1 MGSSYDDWT
10 VHQLKWTLRERGL
23 PVSGNKPVLIE
34 RLELTEG
41 LEGSSKG
48 SNYDDWTVKELK
60 KTLKERGLPV
70 SGNKRVLIDRL
81 EGSPKAENF
90 FEEWALDAEDADLV
104 EQIREKYR
112 APSYKSRFKREKK
125 LYPLKLSIAIIV
137 LCFIGIL
144 GAYFFEMGPEIERQG
159 GEGADTYGG
168 ICLISGLVFLILAA
182 HINSKNNEMNLSFED
197 TPPVVN
203 FLVSLGGL
211 VFLLAVYLN
220 FLDGNGSSAMDAV
233 TCISSFILLL
243 VPLGLFS
250 VSDPDWGQNRR
261 RWSKACKL
269 EEEWW
274 FDAATRIWSKLDEE
288 REVERVARMKAEYMC
303 VILKRKIK
311 DLTEEGANCTQLE
324 EQLATI

>member
-1 MGSSYDDWT
+1 M
-10 VHQLKWTLRERGL
+10 ER
-23 PVSGNKPVLIE
+23 IQCR
-34 RLELTEG
+34 RL
-41 LEGSSKG
+41 
-48 SNYDDWTVKELK
+48 
-60 KTLKERGLPV
+60 
-70 SGNKRVLIDRL
+70 
-81 EGSPKAENF
+81 
-90 FEEWALDAEDADLV
+90 
-104 EQIREKYR
+104 
-112 APSYKSRFKREKK
+112 
-125 LYPLKLSIAIIV
+125 
-137 LCFIGIL
+137 
-144 GAYFFEMGPEIERQG
+144 G
-159 GEGADTYGG
+159 GM
-168 ICLISGLVFLILAA
+168 CLISGLVFLILAA

-288 REVERVARMKAEYMC
+288 REVERVSRMKAEYMC

-311 DLTEEGANCTQLE
+311 DLTEEGADCTQLE
-324 EQLATI
+324 V